1 MSKKY
6 TILFL
11 LFAAIFIIAGCQ
23 TSSDYR
29 YYFYHGNPGERENV
43 SVIVMD
49 RYLYPTGLRQR
60 ETGEDLWP
68 FSDDHLCP
76 MSMPYTF
83 DIQPG
88 GYILRTVYYNS
99 GKAVGDA
106 VEIDITTQPGM
117 IYFLYPE
124 NLPNSTWR
132 LHLKEFS
139 SGDDLISF
147 EKKGKN
153 LRDRVEFHFSASFS
167 QSVYLD

>member
-6 TILFL
+6 IILFF

-23 TSSDYR
+23 TSSDSR

-43 SVIVMD
+43 SVIVMG
-49 RYLYPTGLRQR
+49 RYLYPVGLSILK
-60 ETGEDLWP
+60 TGENLWP
-68 FSDDHLCP
+68 FTKDQPSP

-88 GYILRTVYYNS
+88 GYTLRTVFYNS
-99 GKAVGDA
+99 GKTVGDA
-106 VEIDITTQPGM
+106 VEIDINAQPGM

-124 NLPNSTWR
+124 TLPNNTWR

-139 SGDDLISF
+139 SSDDLVYF
-147 EKKGKN
+147 AKNGKN